1 MSIVPREVIVD
12 APAAWNA
19 QADEFNQ
26 WDELGEDEK
35 LEWTADR
42 AAEWALEQAADACMN
57 LANKYQQ
64 QACADMPTGECLH
77 LLSKGAAAMD
87 CYNAMRALMN
97 GGESDEN

>member
-1 MSIVPREVIVD
+1 MSIVPKEVVVD

-42 AAEWALEQAADACMN
+42 AAEWALEQALDKLADE
-57 LANKYQQ
+57 YV
-64 QACADMPTGECLH
+64 D
-77 LLSKGAAAMD
+77 AAATGD
-87 CYNAMRALMN
+87 PEDAVYNTAVRHCIDAIRALIK
-97 GGESDEN
+97 GGGR